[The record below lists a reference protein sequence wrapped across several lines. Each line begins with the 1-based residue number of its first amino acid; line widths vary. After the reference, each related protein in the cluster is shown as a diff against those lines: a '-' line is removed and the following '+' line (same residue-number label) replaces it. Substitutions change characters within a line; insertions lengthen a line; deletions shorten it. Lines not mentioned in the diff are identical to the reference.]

1 MKAVHTPFSIVKE
14 NAYVPGCTVSQQLL
28 MGPSAAFHA
37 FSLAPRTDI
46 SPETYAYP
54 KLLTVL
60 DGAMTVQAGRTAFFL
75 SQGNSLIVPLGVAFG
90 VHTESGAIYTELST
104 KEDLIMNLEAG
115 QLFVFKDLVPTEAR
129 KIVNRDVVSS
139 PHMKLALMGFG
150 EGTGLTE
157 HAAPGKALVMA
168 LEGKA
173 VITYEGTD
181 HLISAGES
189 FVFDKGG
196 RHAVTAQG
204 PFKMAL
210 LLVLD

>member
-1 MKAVHTPFSIVKE
+1 MKAVHTTFSIVKE
-14 NAYVPGCTVSQQLL
+14 NSYVPGCTVSQQLL
-28 MGPSAAFHA
+28 MGPSAAFLA
-37 FSLAPRTDI
+37 FCLAPQTDI

-60 DGAMTVQAGRTAFFL
+60 DGAMMVQAGGAAFSL
-75 SQGNSLIVPLGVAFG
+75 SQGKSLIVPHGVAFG
-90 VHTESGAIYTELST
+90 IRTENGAIYTELST
-104 KEDLIMNLEAG
+104 KEDLIMNLDAG
-115 QLFVFKDLVPTEAR
+115 NLFVLKDLVPTEAG

-157 HAAPGKALVMA
+157 HSAPGKALVMA

-210 LLVLD
+210 LLLLD

>member
-1 MKAVHTPFSIVKE
+1 
-14 NAYVPGCTVSQQLL
+14 

-115 QLFVFKDLVPTEAR
+115 QLFVFKDLVPTEAG

>member
-90 VHTESGAIYTELST
+90 VHTESRC
-104 KEDLIMNLEAG
+104 DLYRTI
-115 QLFVFKDLVPTEAR
+115 
-129 KIVNRDVVSS
+129 
-139 PHMKLALMGFG
+139 
-150 EGTGLTE
+150 
-157 HAAPGKALVMA
+157 
-168 LEGKA
+168 
-173 VITYEGTD
+173 
-181 HLISAGES
+181 
-189 FVFDKGG
+189 DKGG
-196 RHAVTAQG
+196 SHHES
-204 PFKMAL
+204 
-210 LLVLD
+210 

>member
-115 QLFVFKDLVPTEAR
+115 QLFVFKDLVPTEAG

-150 EGTGLTE
+150 
-157 HAAPGKALVMA
+157 
-168 LEGKA
+168 EGKA

>member
-54 KLLTVL
+54 KLL
-60 DGAMTVQAGRTAFFL
+60 TVQAGRTAFFL

-115 QLFVFKDLVPTEAR
+115 QLFVFKDLVPTEAG

>member
-75 SQGNSLIVPLGVAFG
+75 SQGNSTQGNPRNLRSV
-90 VHTESGAIYTELST
+90 LSSCS
-104 KEDLIMNLEAG
+104 
-115 QLFVFKDLVPTEAR
+115 R
-129 KIVNRDVVSS
+129 
-139 PHMKLALMGFG
+139 
-150 EGTGLTE
+150 
-157 HAAPGKALVMA
+157 
-168 LEGKA
+168 
-173 VITYEGTD
+173 
-181 HLISAGES
+181 
-189 FVFDKGG
+189 
-196 RHAVTAQG
+196 
-204 PFKMAL
+204 L
-210 LLVLD
+210 LPQ

>member
-1 MKAVHTPFSIVKE
+1 
-14 NAYVPGCTVSQQLL
+14 
-28 MGPSAAFHA
+28 
-37 FSLAPRTDI
+37 
-46 SPETYAYP
+46 
-54 KLLTVL
+54 
-60 DGAMTVQAGRTAFFL
+60 MTVQAGRTAFFL

-115 QLFVFKDLVPTEAR
+115 QLFVFKDLVPTEAG